1 MNNMDIVK
9 SMIPVNIYSNCC
21 MDGLVASFRD
31 VLCKG
36 NKYISNMYNAWNFV
50 LNHINDDFNLDFIKE
65 INRIC
70 ENDISCNCGC
80 IRDRCISISG
90 TSWIPEIPVVE
101 DIKSNIKSIMG
112 KDDCISKAIEM
123 FCYLT
128 RSQLFIDGNK
138 HVALLVANAILLQ
151 GNIGMF
157 IIPDRYLSEFKMLLV
172 AFYENGDSSKLCK
185 FLYEYCIISFKDG
198 NTKIRED
205 FDCYARIYNLNGMYY
220 PCKYIRS
227 ISKEELIRGYRK
239 GSIVELD
246 KEYWVNDS
254 DIVMY

>member
-1 MNNMDIVK
+1 MNNIDIVK
-9 SMIPVNIYSNCC
+9 SMIPVNIYSSCC
-21 MDGLVASFRD
+21 MDGLVTSFRD
-31 VLCKG
+31 VLCKS

-50 LNHINDDFNLDFIKE
+50 LNHINDDFDLDFIKE

-70 ENDISCNCGC
+70 EEGISCDCGC
-80 IRDRCISISG
+80 IRDVHISISG
-90 TSWIPEIPVVE
+90 TSWSPEIPVVE
-101 DIKSNIKSIMG
+101 DINSIIKSIMD
-112 KDDCISKAIEM
+112 KDDCISKAIKM

-128 RSQLFIDGNK
+128 RSQLFINGNK
-138 HVALLVANAILLQ
+138 HVALLVVNAILIQ
-151 GNIGMF
+151 GNVGMF

-172 AFYENGDSSKLCK
+172 AFYENGDSGKLCK
-185 FLYEYCIISFKDG
+185 FLYEYCIFSFKDG

-246 KEYWVNDS
+246 KKYWVNDN

>member
-1 MNNMDIVK
+1 
-9 SMIPVNIYSNCC
+9 MIPVNIYSNCC
-21 MDGLVASFRD
+21 MDGLVISFRD

-90 TSWIPEIPVVE
+90 TSWSPEIPVVE

-138 HVALLVANAILLQ
+138 HVALLVANAILIQ

-205 FDCYARIYNLNGMYY
+205 SDCYARIYNLNGMYY

-246 KEYWVNDS
+246 KENWVNDS